1 VEDEGEVG
9 RSVGRRIGIAALLA
23 GGVGAA
29 ALIAGYVER
38 KPIVRHFVDRE
49 LAAAHV
55 PATYTL
61 AAIGPFSQRLENVRI
76 GDPAHPDLVAKRIDI
91 DLGYGLHG
99 PHLAAVRMD
108 GVRLDAR
115 VVDGKVSLGAIDRL
129 MPRSQGQA
137 PFALPDMRVDL
148 SDTRIALDTPAG
160 AIGAVVEGTGNLS
173 DGFRG
178 RISALAPLLAAG
190 GCAVR
195 SVSADVHVTIAA
207 RKPHLQGPLRL
218 AALACPS
225 QGLTLGEGK
234 ATLDMDFAAALDRW
248 SGGLSLAGFRGGA
261 SAARFSQLS
270 GLVTLTGDAKA
281 MQGNAGVTL
290 ADLVTA
296 AGTAR
301 KAELG
306 GPFRYVPSASG
317 LIFSGDAKLTGAAL
331 DPGIRRRIAV
341 STDALAATPL
351 GPVAKQAVS
360 AAGRL
365 VADADGDARL
375 SLTLGGPLGTAL
387 KLRRLRLHG
396 RDGGLLEIDEGAGI
410 GWQARER
417 AWRLD
422 GHVRTSGGG
431 LPTLDALLRQ
441 AKAGGP
447 VEGVATLADYRTG
460 TARLAMTP
468 LRFTVAGHT
477 TRFETVASLD
487 GPLGSGRVEGLRVP
501 LNGRFDLAGGFEID
515 RGCTPLGVRS
525 LRFGGIALDP
535 TTVRLCGEGGGP
547 LAAKRPGGAL
557 QYGATAADLHIAGR
571 TGTSPLTIASGRAS
585 IGASGLDL
593 ADLSVAIGEGD
604 AVTSLNASHVAG
616 RFADGGMAGTLE
628 GAEARIAHVPLLL
641 NDIAGAWTLK
651 GGALALDGGITVADA
666 ADAPRFHPLVARDA
680 KLAFAD
686 SRIDATATLR
696 EPKSDATVSDVVIAH
711 DLGSGTGHAT
721 LAVPGLDFAPKGL
734 QPEALTP
741 LTLGVIANVQGKVA
755 GEGRIDWTGEGV
767 TSSGRFA
774 TEGLDL
780 AAAFGPVTK
789 LAGTIRFSDL
799 LGLVTPPHQE
809 VTIAE
814 VNPGVAVSNGVV
826 HFRLPGAQQVEVED
840 AAWPFAG
847 GALTLEPTLLSFEER
862 AQRHL
867 TFRVKGLDA
876 AAFVQQLA
884 FPNMSATGVFDGVLP
899 MIFDQTGG
907 RITQGELVARKGGGT
922 IAYVGELT
930 NAQLGSMGKMAF
942 DALKAIRY
950 RSLVINL
957 DGRLDGE
964 IISRVKFDG
973 IRQATADRSLAA
985 RLISNLPFR
994 FNIAI
999 RAPFRGL
1006 LGSARAF
1013 VDPSTLLDANGN
1025 PIVTPPPAPDGTP
1038 QPIQP
1043 SDSETV
1049 R

>member
-38 KPIVRHFVDRE
+38 EPIVRHFVDRE

-55 PATYTL
+55 PASYTL
-61 AAIGPFSQRLENVRI
+61 AAIGPFSQRLENVRL

-91 DLGYGLHG
+91 ELGYGLRG

-115 VVDGKVSLGAIDRL
+115 VVDGKLSLGAIDRL
-129 MPRSQGQA
+129 LPQSQGKA
-137 PFALPDMRVDL
+137 PFALPDMRVDMT
-148 SDTRIALDTPAG
+148 DTRIALDTPAG

-178 RISALAPLLAAG
+178 RMSAMAPLLAAG

-195 SVSADVHVTIAA
+195 GVSADVRIAIDA

-218 AALACPS
+218 AALACPA
-225 QGLTLGEGK
+225 QGLALGEGK
-234 ATLDMDFAAALDRW
+234 ATLDMDLAPALDRW

-261 SAARFSQLS
+261 DEARFSQLS
-270 GLVTLTGDAKA
+270 GLVTLTGDARA

-290 ADLVTA
+290 ADLVTP
-296 AGTAR
+296 AGTVK

-306 GPFRYVPSASG
+306 GPFRYVPAAAG
-317 LIFSGDAKLTGAAL
+317 LIFSGDARLTGAAL
-331 DPGIRRRIAV
+331 DAQLRKRVAV
-341 STDALAATPL
+341 STDALGQTPL
-351 GPVAKQAVS
+351 GPVARQAVA

-387 KLRRLRLHG
+387 KVRRMRLRG
-396 RDGGLLEIDEGAGI
+396 ASGGLIEIDEGAGI

-417 AWRLD
+417 VWRLD

-431 LPTLDALLRQ
+431 LPALDAVLRQ

-447 VEGVATLADYRTG
+447 VEGVATLADYRAG
-460 TARLAMTP
+460 SARLGMTP
-468 LRFTVAGHT
+468 LRFTVAGET

-487 GPLGSGRVEGLRVP
+487 GPLGSGQVEGLRVP
-501 LNGRFDLAGGFEID
+501 VNGRFDLAGGFELD
-515 RGCTPLGVRS
+515 RGCTPLAFRS

-535 TTVRLCGEGGGP
+535 ATVRLCGEGGAP
-547 LAAKRPGGAL
+547 LAAKRAGGAL
-557 QYGATAADLHIAGR
+557 RFGATAADIRLAGR
-571 TGTSPLTIASGRAS
+571 SGASPLLIAAGTAGVTASGV
-585 IGASGLDL
+585 DL
-593 ADLSVAIGEGD
+593 AGLSVAIGQDD
-604 AVTSLNASHVAG
+604 AVTSLAAAHIAGQFIDGGVAG
-616 RFADGGMAGTLE
+616 SLDGAQ
-628 GAEARIAHVPLLL
+628 ARIAHVPLRLD
-641 NDIAGAWTLK
+641 DIAGQWSLK
-651 GGALALDGGITVADA
+651 GGALALDGAITVADA
-666 ADAPRFHPLVARDA
+666 ADAPRFHPLLARDA
-680 KLAFAD
+680 KLTFAD
-686 SRIDATATLR
+686 GRIDASATLR
-696 EPKSDATVSDVVIAH
+696 EPKSDAQVSDVVIAH

-721 LAVPGLDFAPKGL
+721 LAVPGLAFAPKAL

-741 LTLGVIANVQGKVA
+741 LTLGVIANVQGKVT
-755 GEGRIDWTGEGV
+755 GGGRIDWTGQGV
-767 TSSGRFA
+767 TSSGQFA

-789 LAGTIRFSDL
+789 IAGTIRFSDL

-809 VTIAE
+809 LTIAE

-826 HFRLPGAQQVEVED
+826 HYRLPGAQQVEVEE

-907 RITQGELVARKGGGT
+907 RIEHGELVARKGGGT

-950 RSLVINL
+950 RSLTINL

-964 IISRVKFDG
+964 IVSRVKFDG

-1025 PIVTPPPAPDGTP
+1025 PLPTPPASDEPGA
-1038 QPIQP
+1038 IQP